1 MTMLYPNTEDNRAD
15 ESSAPQGAKYR
26 VIPISVSR
34 VLTVGPRVKT
44 KI

>member
-1 MTMLYPNTEDNRAD
+1 MLYPTPTAIRAD
-15 ESSAPQGAKYR
+15 ESPAPQGAKYR
-26 VIPISVSR
+26 VIPISASR